1 SLSDDARVRVPKGL
15 VNGHTDIEV
24 GVRPEKIRMHKEG
37 AETPAG
43 SNPIEGTAID
53 ASYLGVSTSYVVE
66 ARSGAR
72 LTVYEQNVERTV
84 HGSLHRPG
92 ETVHLSWSPDHTFV
106 GTVHPTP
113 AD

>member
-1 SLSDDARVRVPKGL
+1 
-15 VNGHTDIEV
+15 
-24 GVRPEKIRMHKEG
+24 MHKEG

-43 SNPIEGTAID
+43 SNAIEGTVID

-84 HGSLHRPG
+84 HGSLHQPG
-92 ETVHLSWSPDHTFV
+92 ETVRLSWSPDHSFV
-106 GTVHPTP
+106 VQ
-113 AD
+113 ADPVVTSPGPD

>member
-1 SLSDDARVRVPKGL
+1 MNGRAERSKSASARRRSGC
-15 VNGHTDIEV
+15 TS
-24 GVRPEKIRMHKEG
+24 EG
-37 AETPAG
+37 ADTPAG
-43 SNPIEGTAID
+43 CNEIDGTVID

-92 ETVHLSWSPDHTFV
+92 DTVRLSWLPDHSFV
-106 GTVHPTP
+106 VQAPTLSMP
-113 AD
+113 RHRHD